1 MRTMLF
7 AVGAVVTLSAFGV
20 AYAGEGEAVVPNTQ
34 FTQIEGVVAQTPAQ
48 NVAPVAM
55 ADNAPTAHSYVTR
68 SYQGTWLFQAN
79 ETGGGP
85 NS

>member
-20 AYAGEGEAVVPNTQ
+20 AYAGEGEVVVPNTQ

-55 ADNAPTAHSYVTR
+55 AEPDLV
-68 SYQGTWLFQAN
+68 QW
-79 ETGGGP
+79 
-85 NS
+85 

>member
-7 AVGAVVTLSAFGV
+7 SVGAVVTLSAFGV
-20 AYAGEGEAVVPNTQ
+20 AYAGEGEAVV

-55 ADNAPTAHSYVTR
+55 AEPDLV
-68 SYQGTWLFQAN
+68 QW
-79 ETGGGP
+79 
-85 NS
+85 